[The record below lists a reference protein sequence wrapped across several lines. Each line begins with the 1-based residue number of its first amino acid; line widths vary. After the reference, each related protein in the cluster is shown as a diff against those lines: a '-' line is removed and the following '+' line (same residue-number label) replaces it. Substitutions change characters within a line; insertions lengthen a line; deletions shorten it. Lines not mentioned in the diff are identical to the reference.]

1 MRIAKISNRLIKTQ
15 RKGCRRGE
23 LRNGWRLWG
32 LAEQEFEWDRR
43 TLMRLL
49 ESIHLLS
56 TNDSLIQNVKFLK
69 KLTGSMMRITVLE
82 RVGQRAFPQWITSQK
97 LPPFS

>member
-1 MRIAKISNRLIKTQ
+1 
-15 RKGCRRGE
+15 
-23 LRNGWRLWG
+23 
-32 LAEQEFEWDRR
+32 
-43 TLMRLL
+43 MRLL

-82 RVGQRAFPQWITSQK
+82 RVGQRAFPNGSQVK
-97 LPPFS
+97 NCPPSVEGPKFSNYQN

>member
-1 MRIAKISNRLIKTQ
+1 
-15 RKGCRRGE
+15 
-23 LRNGWRLWG
+23 
-32 LAEQEFEWDRR
+32 
-43 TLMRLL
+43 MRLL

-56 TNDSLIQNVKFLK
+56 TNDSLIQNVKFFK